1 MRRHPK
7 NTNLRLHYD
16 QDFEGLPVMV
26 DKGPFVEQYLSRLRR
41 TIELALNDYPRVLAF
56 RVDLSLPADVGL
68 FTEADSNAVVSRFME
83 SFKAKI
89 RHNRS
94 RAREI
99 NRYAHDSRVR
109 YVWTR
114 EVGKRERSHYHLL
127 ILLNRDAY
135 YTPGR
140 LETGTDNMISRMQ
153 EAWASALGIPL
164 EKARSLVNIPDNP
177 VYRVDRSGEKAG
189 QLPVLF
195 HRASYLCKAKTKSYG
210 DGHWGFG
217 ASRG

>member
-1 MRRHPK
+1 MRRHPE

-26 DKGPFVEQYLSRLRR
+26 DKGPFVEQYLSRLRS
-41 TIELALNDYPRVLAF
+41 TIELALNDYPRLLAF
-56 RVDLSLPADVGL
+56 TVDLRLPADVGL
-68 FTEADSNAVVSRFME
+68 FTEADSNAVISRFME

-114 EVGKRERSHYHLL
+114 EVG
-127 ILLNRDAY
+127 
-135 YTPGR
+135 
-140 LETGTDNMISRMQ
+140 
-153 EAWASALGIPL
+153 
-164 EKARSLVNIPDNP
+164 
-177 VYRVDRSGEKAG
+177 
-189 QLPVLF
+189 
-195 HRASYLCKAKTKSYG
+195 
-210 DGHWGFG
+210 
-217 ASRG
+217 